1 MPHIVENLSIKAIT
15 LFKHHPNQ
23 RSEKKIMDFQS
34 RKRPNFKNFGTLKLG
49 KMILGVTPV
58 AKHREYYKAK
68 GGGFPQ
74 VRAMVSLVSSCM
86 PMIRPCIKS
95 VIIRH

>member
-1 MPHIVENLSIKAIT
+1 MPHIIENISIRATT

-23 RSEKKIMDFQS
+23 RSEKKIMGFQS
-34 RKRPNFKNFGTLKLG
+34 RKRPNFKKFGTPKLG
-49 KMILGVTPV
+49 KMILGATPM
-58 AKHREYYKAK
+58 AKHREYYKGK

-74 VRAMVSLVSSCM
+74 VRAMVNLVSLCM

-95 VIIRH
+95 VITRH